1 MGFSPRF
8 GYQISRGIY
17 IYIYICNMANGY
29 DMIWFD
35 MIIWYDMIWY
45 DMIWYDMI
53 WYDICQVLL
62 PWCLFLLCK
71 CNCLCLLTHKCFSL
85 MIYCVLPIHF
95 TCTKIFQSPW
105 GHPEK
110 SWDFEVIVKGHE
122 TTSLWPFPTK
132 VITGYR
138 WPLTLPP
145 TGLSKDGDLIN
156 ILVMSS
162 NRPVWICMVWLED
175 NILYLKPPTH
185 QLGCQMLPGFRKTCS
200 LYCLQVPGASEIPPI
215 R

>member
-1 MGFSPRF
+1 MDFYGDLMDFYGDLRGFNGDLMGTTLKKMMHNRVKLSQFDQLFILGKPWVFPTFWVSNIQ
-8 GYQISRGIY
+8 GTIY
-17 IYIYICNMANGY
+17 
-29 DMIWFD
+29 
-35 MIIWYDMIWY
+35 
-45 DMIWYDMI
+45 MI

-71 CNCLCLLTHKCFSL
+71 CHCLCLSTLDDLLCSSNSL
-85 MIYCVLPIHF
+85 HMYKKYFRALEAIRNILRLWGHRERARNHMCVALPI
-95 TCTKIFQSPW
+95 
-105 GHPEK
+105 
-110 SWDFEVIVKGHE
+110 
-122 TTSLWPFPTK
+122 TK

-162 NRPVWICMVWLED
+162 NHPVWICMVWLED

-185 QLGCQMLPGFRKTCS
+185 QLGCQM
-200 LYCLQVPGASEIPPI
+200 
-215 R
+215 